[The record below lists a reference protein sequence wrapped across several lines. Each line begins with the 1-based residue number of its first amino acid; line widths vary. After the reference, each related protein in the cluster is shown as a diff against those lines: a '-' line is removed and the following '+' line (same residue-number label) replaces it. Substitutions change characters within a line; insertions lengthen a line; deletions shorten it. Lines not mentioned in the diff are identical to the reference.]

1 MRLPKNHNSHIM
13 MFLGAFTPPYG
24 YVSFAHCL
32 NQSIASVWEY
42 TGRRPRILWVLIKT
56 LPPRHYIIIT
66 FTHVTTNG
74 SSLRALGL
82 TVQTRPRAAQYKLR
96 SHLAP
101 SVGVVVVNVKVSVV
115 IIHLASALL
124 LTCRIEHYHYH
135 CHHHHYCQHWKRDR
149 RGTIITT

>member
-1 MRLPKNHNSHIM
+1 MT
-13 MFLGAFTPPYG
+13 FLG
-24 YVSFAHCL
+24 SFWSTLRVARTLFESEHCICL
-32 NQSIASVWEY
+32 GSMDWEY
-42 TGRRPRILWVLIKT
+42 TERRPRILWVLIKT
-56 LPPRHYIIIT
+56 IHPRHYIIIT

-124 LTCRIEHYHYH
+124 LTLPIEHYHYH
-135 CHHHHYCQHWKRDR
+135 CHHHHYCQHWNRDR